1 MNRLRLGF
9 IGAGGNTRLRHLP
22 GLAAIE
28 GVELAAVANR
38 TIASAQRIADEF
50 GVGRVATDWREI
62 IEADDID
69 AVCIGT
75 WPNTHAEMTCA
86 ALQAGKHVL
95 VEARMADSLAA
106 AKTMVAAHE
115 EHSDLVAQI
124 VPSPMTLET
133 DATILQILSDGR
145 LGKLLEVRSEFAND
159 STLDPTLPLTWRMD
173 HRLSG
178 INTMALGICYEPMQ
192 RWLGGDADVASAHAQ
207 INTATRIESDGS
219 EHTVKIPER
228 LSVQGLW
235 GSARLEMSQSTVAEG
250 APRFGYQLQG
260 TEGVLDYDITS
271 GRMAISRPDGGIE
284 EIEYPQLPAGGWAVE
299 RDFVAAI
306 REGVPVTCTDFAT
319 GLRYMQFTDAVWRA
333 WQ

>member
-1 MNRLRLGF
+1 MDRLRVGF

-22 GLAAIE
+22 GFGAIE

-38 TIASAQRIADEF
+38 SVGSAQGIADEF
-50 GVGRVATDWREI
+50 NVGRVEADWHGI

-86 ALQAGKHVL
+86 ALRAGKHVL
-95 VEARMADSLAA
+95 VEARMADSLTAA
-106 AKTMVAAHE
+106 NTMLEAQAKRA
-115 EHSDLVAQI
+115 DLVAQI

-133 DATILQILSDGR
+133 DAIISQILADGK
-145 LGKLLEVRSEFAND
+145 LGKLLEVRSGFAND

-178 INTMALGICYEPMQ
+178 INTMALGICYEPIQ
-192 RWLGGDADVASAHAQ
+192 RWLGGDAEVATAHAQ
-207 INTATRIESDGS
+207 INTSIRIDSAGS
-219 EHTVKIPER
+219 EHAVKIPER

-260 TEGVLDYDITS
+260 TEGVLDYDITT
-271 GRMAISRPDGGIE
+271 GRMAISRPDGGME
-284 EIEYPQLPAGGWAVE
+284 EIEYPKLPESGWAVE
-299 RDFVAAI
+299 RDFVTAI
-306 REGVPVTCTDFAT
+306 REGVPVTRTDFST
-319 GLRYMQFTDAVWRA
+319 GHRYMQFTDAVWQA